1 MDLFYLIVG
10 LGNPGS
16 EYELTRHNLGF
27 MVVNHIASV
36 YKCSFRKYRYFSL
49 AKFQLDEHNIFLM
62 KPSLFMN
69 RSGLAVSMGVPR
81 FEIDLSRLLVVVD
94 DFNLPFGK
102 LRIRSRGSAGGHN
115 GLQSII
121 DALNT
126 DRFARLRIGIGSEN
140 VQDGVVDYVLSPFNE
155 EEVNQLDSIIE
166 SASQCAIHFVKFG
179 IASAMN
185 KFN

>member
-10 LGNPGS
+10 LGNPGI

-27 MVVNHIASV
+27 MVVNHIASF

-49 AKFQLDEHNIFLM
+49 TKFQLDEHNIFLM

-69 RSGLAVSMGVPR
+69 RSGLAVSMGVLR
-81 FEIDLSRLLVVVD
+81 FEIDLSRLLIVVD
-94 DFNLPFGK
+94 DLNLPFGK

-121 DALNT
+121 DELNSE
-126 DRFARLRIGIGSEN
+126 RFARLRIGIGSEN